1 MTYQCA
7 ECGETHD
14 ELPDI
19 GYEWPDT
26 YFGIPENEREARIV
40 GNSDNCA
47 VDDEHFFIRGV
58 LLIPVHGQDEQFG
71 LGLWISQSRESFDSY
86 LENNDTDQIGP
97 FFGWLSNSV
106 PFYEQDT
113 WALKAKTHFQGNGQ
127 RPLIELAPCDHQI
140 YKDVTN
146 GISLEKA
153 WSYVHWR
160 SDDGV

>member
-1 MTYQCA
+1 MTFQCA

-19 GYEWPDT
+19 GYKWPDT
-26 YFGIPENEREARIV
+26 YFGIPEDEREARIV
-40 GNSDNCA
+40 GNSDTCA

-71 LGLWISQSRESFDSY
+71 LGLWISQSRENFESY

-97 FFGWLSNSV
+97 FFGWLSNAV
-106 PFYEQDT
+106 PFYEEDT
-113 WALKAKTHFQGNGQ
+113 WALKAKAHFQGDGQ
-127 RPLIELAPCDHQI
+127 RPLIQLAPCDQQI
-140 YKDVTN
+140 YKDVSN
-146 GISLEKA
+146 GISLQQA